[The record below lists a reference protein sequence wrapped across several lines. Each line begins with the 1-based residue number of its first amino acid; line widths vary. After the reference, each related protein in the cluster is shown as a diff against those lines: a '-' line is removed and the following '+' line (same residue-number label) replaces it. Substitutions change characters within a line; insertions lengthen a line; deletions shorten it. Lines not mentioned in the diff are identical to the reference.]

1 MGARPGR
8 REVGAPGQQEMLGS
22 NTEEKEVLEVLTRKL
37 TEEKAELKSRE
48 PATLG
53 RDFTQ
58 KAEQET
64 RSLNDPLWTL
74 RLFQPLS

>member
-1 MGARPGR
+1 
-8 REVGAPGQQEMLGS
+8 MLGS
-22 NTEEKEVLEVLTRKL
+22 DTEEKEVLEVLTRKL

-53 RDFTQ
+53 WDFTQ